1 MITHEEAVNAVDKLE
16 ELTRF
21 LERYCKEQSY
31 KERNCKKCL
40 FKGLNSKE
48 TCTPEELIQNKEII
62 HKRLEKYQLQLK
74 QEKEEQEKREAQY
87 KPLDKKFIVYVKECG
102 YYAPNTKY
110 ADMWNITSEKS
121 AKVMSLGKAM
131 KVKRWLTRGGYEVLL
146 KPKQEPKE

>member
-21 LERYCKEQSY
+21 LERYCKEQCY
-31 KERNCKKCL
+31 KERKCKECL

-62 HKRLEKYQLQLK
+62 HKRLERYQLQLK

-102 YYAPNTKY
+102 IKNLSY
-110 ADMWNITSEKS
+110 M
-121 AKVMSLGKAM
+121 
-131 KVKRWLTRGGYEVLL
+131 
-146 KPKQEPKE
+146 

>member
-21 LERYCKEQSY
+21 LERYCKEQCY
-31 KERNCKKCL
+31 KERKCKECL

-62 HKRLEKYQLQLK
+62 HKRLERYHEQLK
-74 QEKEEQEKREAQY
+74 QEKEEQQKREALY

-110 ADMWNITSEKS
+110 ADMWNITGEKS

-131 KVKRWLTRGGYEVLL
+131 KVKRWLTGGGYEVLL
-146 KPKQEPKE
+146 KPKQEAKE